1 MTVLPINIIGMTP
14 DNLIQQ
20 QIEKFWALHQTK
32 QNLQSLVEIV
42 VHRIN
47 KSILL
52 ISVIFDNELYP
63 AKLFTDVQVEEVNA
77 HSDSWL
83 QEADE
88 RLTIRLWWAVVERQN
103 ERAIV
108 MLNDTDTCALLLY
121 HLLYLKN
128 NGLKELWQQFRTGEK
143 KRITTLH
150 NIFQNRGKSFTKL
163 IFEGT
168 CIV

>member
-1 MTVLPINIIGMTP
+1 MTP

-77 HSDSWL
+77 HSDS
-83 QEADE
+83 
-88 RLTIRLWWAVVERQN
+88 
-103 ERAIV
+103 
-108 MLNDTDTCALLLY
+108 
-121 HLLYLKN
+121 
-128 NGLKELWQQFRTGEK
+128 
-143 KRITTLH
+143 
-150 NIFQNRGKSFTKL
+150 
-163 IFEGT
+163 
-168 CIV
+168 